1 MAHAVHARKK
11 DPAAQRLRM
20 LEAPIPPLVCS
31 LALPTIVSMLVT
43 SIYNMADT
51 YFVSQINTSASG
63 AVGIVFSIMAIIQA
77 VGFTVGM
84 GAGSTASRL
93 LGKERGEEANTF
105 ASTAVFLALVLGL
118 LLSLL
123 GLCRLDGLIW
133 ALGSTQTIY
142 PYAREY
148 AGYILVGAPV
158 MVLAFTLNN
167 LLRWQ
172 GLANLAVIGLA
183 TGGVLNIL
191 LDPLFIFGLN
201 MGIGGAGAAPLLSQC
216 VSLAIL
222 ASFFF
227 RGMGSLRVRVRDI
240 SRKPEVYATIF
251 KQGMPSF
258 FRQGVVGVSTMALN
272 FNARLYGDAAVAAMS
287 IVTKVFVTVQS
298 VVIGFGQGFQPV
310 LGFNFGAGRLDRVKR
325 ALVFSIQVCT
335 AFLIVAAVAGYI
347 FAPAIVTEFRRSD
360 PQVIA
365 IGTRAFR
372 AQCFSLPLLAVCVFA
387 NMYFQS
393 VGKAFRA
400 TILAVCRNGVM
411 IPLVYV
417 LCWRFGL
424 TGLEWTQTLADVVSF
439 AKGIAGG
446 LPMGG
451 FLVNEKCRPVLGP
464 GSHASTFGGN
474 PVCSAA
480 ALAVLDILDEAAL
493 NRVREKGAYLREHIE
508 AMGKQ
513 CLGATRGLGLMI
525 GIELAFPAKAVWEE
539 LIRRGF
545 ICNLSHEVVLRL
557 LPALNIPEEDLR
569 AFADTLED
577 ILANIKK

>member
-11 DPAAQRLRM
+11 DPAAQRRRM

-93 LGKERGEEANTF
+93 LGKERGEEANTY

-201 MGIGGAGAAPLLSQC
+201 MGIGGAGAATLLSQC

-227 RGMGSLRVRVRDI
+227 RV
-240 SRKPEVYATIF
+240 
-251 KQGMPSF
+251 
-258 FRQGVVGVSTMALN
+258 
-272 FNARLYGDAAVAAMS
+272 
-287 IVTKVFVTVQS
+287 
-298 VVIGFGQGFQPV
+298 
-310 LGFNFGAGRLDRVKR
+310 
-325 ALVFSIQVCT
+325 
-335 AFLIVAAVAGYI
+335 
-347 FAPAIVTEFRRSD
+347 
-360 PQVIA
+360 
-365 IGTRAFR
+365 
-372 AQCFSLPLLAVCVFA
+372 
-387 NMYFQS
+387 
-393 VGKAFRA
+393 
-400 TILAVCRNGVM
+400 
-411 IPLVYV
+411 
-417 LCWRFGL
+417 
-424 TGLEWTQTLADVVSF
+424 
-439 AKGIAGG
+439 
-446 LPMGG
+446 
-451 FLVNEKCRPVLGP
+451 
-464 GSHASTFGGN
+464 
-474 PVCSAA
+474 
-480 ALAVLDILDEAAL
+480 
-493 NRVREKGAYLREHIE
+493 
-508 AMGKQ
+508 
-513 CLGATRGLGLMI
+513 
-525 GIELAFPAKAVWEE
+525 
-539 LIRRGF
+539 
-545 ICNLSHEVVLRL
+545 
-557 LPALNIPEEDLR
+557 
-569 AFADTLED
+569 
-577 ILANIKK
+577 

>member
-11 DPAAQRLRM
+11 DPAAQRRRM

-201 MGIGGAGAAPLLSQC
+201 MGIGGAGAATLLSQC

-287 IVTKVFVTVQS
+287 IVT
-298 VVIGFGQGFQPV
+298 
-310 LGFNFGAGRLDRVKR
+310 
-325 ALVFSIQVCT
+325 
-335 AFLIVAAVAGYI
+335 
-347 FAPAIVTEFRRSD
+347 EFRRSD

-411 IPLVYV
+411 IPLVYI

-439 AKGIAGG
+439 AISAGI
-446 LPMGG
+446 
-451 FLVNEKCRPVLGP
+451 FVQYFRRE
-464 GSHASTFGGN
+464 FG
-474 PVCSAA
+474 
-480 ALAVLDILDEAAL
+480 
-493 NRVREKGAYLREHIE
+493 R
-508 AMGKQ
+508 
-513 CLGATRGLGLMI
+513 
-525 GIELAFPAKAVWEE
+525 
-539 LIRRGF
+539 
-545 ICNLSHEVVLRL
+545 
-557 LPALNIPEEDLR
+557 EDLGR
-569 AFADTLED
+569 
-577 ILANIKK
+577 

>member
-1 MAHAVHARKK
+1 
-11 DPAAQRLRM
+11 M

-201 MGIGGAGAAPLLSQC
+201 MGIGGAGAATLLSQC

-298 VVIGFGQGFQPV
+298 VVIGFGQGFQP
-310 LGFNFGAGRLDRVKR
+310 
-325 ALVFSIQVCT
+325 
-335 AFLIVAAVAGYI
+335 GYI

-411 IPLVYV
+411 IPLVYI

-439 AKGIAGG
+439 AISAGI
-446 LPMGG
+446 
-451 FLVNEKCRPVLGP
+451 FVQYFRRE
-464 GSHASTFGGN
+464 FG
-474 PVCSAA
+474 
-480 ALAVLDILDEAAL
+480 
-493 NRVREKGAYLREHIE
+493 R
-508 AMGKQ
+508 
-513 CLGATRGLGLMI
+513 
-525 GIELAFPAKAVWEE
+525 
-539 LIRRGF
+539 
-545 ICNLSHEVVLRL
+545 
-557 LPALNIPEEDLR
+557 EDLGR
-569 AFADTLED
+569 
-577 ILANIKK
+577 